1 MSNLSPQNIVKSL
14 IAAGYTQ
21 AQIEVSTGISQSSIS
36 RILTGTHTDPRHST
50 VCALEGFYQKYMN
63 SKKA

>member
-1 MSNLSPQNIVKSL
+1 MSDLLPQEIVKNL

-21 AQIEVSTGISQSSIS
+21 AQLERLTGVSQSSIS

-50 VCALEGFYQKYMN
+50 VRSLESFYREHL
-63 SKKA
+63 SSGKA